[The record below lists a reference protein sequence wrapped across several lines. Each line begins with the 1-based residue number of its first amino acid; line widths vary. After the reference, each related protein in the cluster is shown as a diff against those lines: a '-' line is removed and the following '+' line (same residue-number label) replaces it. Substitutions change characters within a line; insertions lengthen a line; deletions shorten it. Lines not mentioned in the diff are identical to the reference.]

1 MTYWH
6 CDTCKHPLSEWDAP
20 CPRCRAEEEE
30 EEEPTFPGV
39 LIPIL
44 VTLLLFGAL
53 FL

>member
-20 CPRCRAEEEE
+20 CPRCHV

>member
-1 MTYWH
+1 MNTYWH
-6 CDTCKHPLSEWDAP
+6 CDDCQQPLTDWDAH
-20 CPRCRAEEEE
+20 CPRCNA